1 MNHFSNIF
9 EILKK
14 ASKEWYNIGLGLSV
28 EVDDLDQFEDDFPND
43 NVKCLRKMLT
53 RRIQQGGLTRSLLCE
68 SLRRPLVKRS
78 DVADE
83 VHTAKLS

>member
-78 DVADE
+78 DVADK
-83 VHTAKLS
+83 VQAAKLL

>member
-9 EILKK
+9 EIVKK
-14 ASKEWYNIGLGLSV
+14 ASKEWYNIGLGLNV
-28 EVDDLDQFEDDFPND
+28 EMDELEQFEDNFPND

-78 DVADE
+78 DLADKIQN
-83 VHTAKLS
+83 ANLL